1 MDVLKTVPHSAK
13 EAAQMLHDA
22 LVGTG
27 LTIATAESLTG
38 ETSGVL
44 SAPLREPRN
53 TTAAGLSHMRAQSRH
68 PF

>member
-1 MDVLKTVPHSAK
+1 MDVLKTVPYSAK
-13 EAAQMLHDA
+13 EAAQMLHDV

-27 LTIATAESLTG
+27 LTIATAESLTE

-44 SAPLREPRN
+44 SAPLQEPRN
-53 TTAAGLSHMRAQSRH
+53 TTAAGLSHMRARSRH